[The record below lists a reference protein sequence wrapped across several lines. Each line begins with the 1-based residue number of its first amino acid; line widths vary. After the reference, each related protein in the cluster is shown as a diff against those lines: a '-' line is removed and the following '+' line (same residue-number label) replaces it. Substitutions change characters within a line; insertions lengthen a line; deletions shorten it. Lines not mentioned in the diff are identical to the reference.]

1 MLLASLWHP
10 KVQTN
15 AAVIYYLFSKFKSSN
30 LVRTL
35 WIWTFNQAI
44 CWTVCLSLLSAL
56 SNWVSWQLLQLLF
69 VCSFLVAL
77 CKQVTSQSCTSR
89 LSGGAKNSVEPF
101 TCKLWKQS
109 NLSEM
114 KRWNEHSGVEAPL
127 TQHTTFSLL
136 PSLSL
141 DPLQVLLCVILSV
154 SLVLI
159 KENEIHSFF
168 VESMTLRGVYLSF
181 LSGFFFL
188 LVVCYCFP
196 QKADCQLTVM
206 LTSNWTSPWQENA
219 SVSMNFSLLSSFTS
233 SCCTL
238 L

>member
-1 MLLASLWHP
+1 M
-10 KVQTN
+10 
-15 AAVIYYLFSKFKSSN
+15 
-30 LVRTL
+30 
-35 WIWTFNQAI
+35 
-44 CWTVCLSLLSAL
+44 
-56 SNWVSWQLLQLLF
+56 
-69 VCSFLVAL
+69 
-77 CKQVTSQSCTSR
+77 
-89 LSGGAKNSVEPF
+89 
-101 TCKLWKQS
+101 
-109 NLSEM
+109 
-114 KRWNEHSGVEAPL
+114 EAPL

-206 LTSNWTSPWQENA
+206 LTSN
-219 SVSMNFSLLSSFTS
+219 
-233 SCCTL
+233 
-238 L
+238 

>member
-1 MLLASLWHP
+1 MLLAFLWHP

-56 SNWVSWQLLQLLF
+56 SNWVSWQLLHLLF
-69 VCSFLVAL
+69 VCSFLVSL

-109 NLSEM
+109 SLSEM

-141 DPLQVLLCVILSV
+141 DPLQVLLCVIFV
-154 SLVLI
+154 C
-159 KENEIHSFF
+159 FF
-168 VESMTLRGVYLSF
+168 SSDQRKWDPFFFCGIYDFKGCLFEFSQWI
-181 LSGFFFL
+181 FFL
-188 LVVCYCFP
+188 LVVCYCFS